1 MRTDEDLQL
10 IDVAEV
16 VEPVV
21 ERARRRSGH
30 DIAVRV
36 ERGVPVAGRPEIDD

>member
-16 VEPVV
+16 VEPV
-21 ERARRRSGH
+21 ERARRRSGR

-36 ERGVPVAGRPEIDD
+36 ERGVPVEGRPEIDD